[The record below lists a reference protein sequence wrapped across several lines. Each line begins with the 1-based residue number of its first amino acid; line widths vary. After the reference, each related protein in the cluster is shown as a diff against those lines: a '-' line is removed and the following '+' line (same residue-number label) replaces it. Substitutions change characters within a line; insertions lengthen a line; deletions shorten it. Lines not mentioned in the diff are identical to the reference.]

1 MRKDDYFQLVC
12 CSDYTELESM
22 RLSLEAPGLL
32 LAGDRHTLQ
41 AARQAAKLL
50 NIKTT
55 QVQIE
60 TETVHLNTN
69 LAETDS

>member
-1 MRKDDYFQLVC
+1 
-12 CSDYTELESM
+12 M

-55 QVQIE
+55 QVST
-60 TETVHLNTN
+60 TEEALASYRHSAQTLVIIDTKQQLNFHPYN
-69 LAETDS
+69 IAK